1 MNLFSVKITEYRLFF
16 GPKTWKQ
23 YKKVNFCMT
32 FCMTFWQKTK
42 NLEILRDFFI
52 SAITHFVN
60 TVRSERMINLKV
72 YFTFMWVS
80 MIMEHDFGMIS
91 LWNNRKIQ
99 TLKQINY
106 LEINLFESNNFSISK
121 KSEDTLIKQSETQK
135 LVQWVC
141 PHISI
146 TNFILFVERAL

>member
-1 MNLFSVKITEYRLFF
+1 
-16 GPKTWKQ
+16 
-23 YKKVNFCMT
+23 MT

-91 LWNNRKIQ
+91 L
-99 TLKQINY
+99 
-106 LEINLFESNNFSISK
+106 
-121 KSEDTLIKQSETQK
+121 
-135 LVQWVC
+135 
-141 PHISI
+141 
-146 TNFILFVERAL
+146 